1 MKIKGSGKKFR
12 AISHE
17 SDTVL
22 LERRKGHG
30 VRVKGWLE
38 SWLSLQVVLSE

>member
-1 MKIKGSGKKFR
+1 MDPRCGNTINYEMKIKGSGKKFR

-30 VRVKGWLE
+30 VRVKG
-38 SWLSLQVVLSE
+38 